1 MAKALPSI
9 AKVLPPTLASE
20 ADNTYQLLVDEVQLF
35 FCFFFFKL
43 ICLINNQ
50 VSFFKLLFLFVSS
63 TNENHLACTLK
74 SIFPHKE
81 YENMFVEDNDGGSDQ
96 AAPL

>member
-35 FCFFFFKL
+35 FVFFFFL
-43 ICLINNQ
+43 NLS
-50 VSFFKLLFLFVSS
+50 V
-63 TNENHLACTLK
+63 
-74 SIFPHKE
+74 
-81 YENMFVEDNDGGSDQ
+81 
-96 AAPL
+96 